1 MDRFEYIE
9 ARLFE
14 GENYIKRDK
23 NVKIYDGEDKVK
35 LSCFCVYII
44 MYAILN

>member
-9 ARLFE
+9 ARLFD
-14 GENYIKRDK
+14 GETYLKRNK

-35 LSCFCVYII
+35 DL
-44 MYAILN
+44 ILLNSLQEIGNVN